1 MIDTPGHVDFTY
13 EVSRALAACEGAVL
27 LVDATQGIEAQ
38 TLSNLYMAIDHDLA
52 IIPVLNKIDLPS
64 AEPDKHAEEIAGLI
78 GCEPSDVLRVSGKTG
93 EGRGPTCSTR
103 SSWTCPPRTATPRP
117 LPAR

>member
-1 MIDTPGHVDFTY
+1 MICHH
-13 EVSRALAACEGAVL
+13 SRA
-27 LVDATQGIEAQ
+27 QQ
-38 TLSNLYMAIDHDLA
+38 
-52 IIPVLNKIDLPS
+52 IDLPS

-93 EGRGPTCSTR
+93 EGVADLLDQIVMDVPA
-103 SSWTCPPRTATPRP
+103 RTATPRP